1 MMQMKIKLDEE
12 RLAEKYDVDKVWA
25 MIDEIF
31 ASYNA
36 KKEIQTDGS
45 IIYTSNPKR
54 EKSAFGDFGLAY
66 IKLKNNA
73 VMGQYCLQWFL
84 LDVDDDTGEVI
95 DEDVLKKEQVRNPL
109 FARGA

>member
-54 EKSAFGDFGLAY
+54 EESAFGDFGLAY

-73 VMGQYCLQWFL
+73 VMGQYCSLWHL
-84 LDVDDDTGEVI
+84 LDVDNGTGEVE
-95 DEDVLKKEQVRNPL
+95 DEDVLTYLRGTSPL
-109 FARGA
+109 FATGA